1 MSIFNVISLFG
12 GLALFLYGMR
22 LMSSGLKE
30 GSTGTLKMIMEKV
43 TNNIFKA
50 FLLGVI
56 ITAIIQSSTATI
68 VITSGLVAANIITL
82 KQSVGIVVGSN
93 VGTTVTGQIIRLMDL
108 NSASTSWLQF
118 FKPATLAP
126 IALIIGII
134 LIMFIKFKK
143 SDVIGQI
150 LMGFGILFTGL
161 MNMTNAVGALSDSGV
176 FNSLF
181 SLLGDNP
188 FVGYGIGAIVSFIL
202 QSSSATIG
210 ILQAFSV
217 SGQLF
222 FKSIY
227 AVLLGIYLGDC
238 VTTSIVCSIGANAD
252 AKRVGI
258 INILF
263 NLSETVLVF
272 LGVTIAKSFGLLDGI
287 WDMVVNSG
295 VIANT
300 NTIFNLSC
308 SIVLLPFVK
317 HYVGL
322 SKKIVKDDESALAK
336 YNPLIASLDSKFFDT
351 PALAFN
357 SVYKVLTVMFD
368 TAKTNMDRAFSLLN
382 NYDEKIYKQISDD
395 EKVIDTLTDKTEKY
409 LIELSSHI
417 SSDEHAQMMNQ
428 YHNLSIDFERI
439 GDYAKN
445 IAEHAKKLNDDDT
458 SFTDIAL
465 KELEILK
472 DLLNNVMNN
481 ARLAFVKRDL
491 KAASNVEPLE
501 EIVDDMVEILKDN
514 HLKRLEKG
522 NCNIESGTIFLNLLS
537 DVERVSDTCSNVAEA
552 TIARIHPEYA
562 GKMHKYMAKLHQG
575 KDDEFNRIYEESH
588 NKYFSEL
595 DRIETTI

>member
-82 KQSVGIVVGSN
+82 KQSVGILVGAN

-108 NSASTSWLQF
+108 NSASTFWLQF

-126 IALIIGII
+126 IALIAGII
-134 LIMFIKFKK
+134 LIMFLNFKK

-161 MNMTNAVGALSDSGV
+161 MNMTNAVSILSDSGA

-188 FVGYGIGAIVSFIL
+188 IVGYFIGAGVSFIL

-227 AVLLGIYLGDC
+227 SVLLGIYLGDC

-258 INILF
+258 INVLF

-272 LGVTIAKSFGLLDGI
+272 LGVTLAKSFGLLDGI
-287 WDMVVNSG
+287 WDMIVNSG

-308 SIVLLPFVK
+308 SIILLPFVK
-317 HYVGL
+317 HYVTI
-322 SKKIVKDDESALAK
+322 SKKIIKDDENAISK
-336 YNPLIASLDSKFFDT
+336 YNPLIASLDPKFFDT

-368 TAKTNMDRAFSLLN
+368 TAKNNTDRAFGLLKKF
-382 NYDEKIYKQISDD
+382 DEKVYKEINDD
-395 EKVIDTLTDKTEKY
+395 EKVIDTLTDKTENY
-409 LIELSSHI
+409 LIDLSSHI
-417 SSDEHAQMMNQ
+417 SADEHAQMMNQ

-445 IAEHAKKLNDDDT
+445 IAEHAKKLNDDNVK
-458 SFTDIAL
+458 FTGVAIKELAVL
-465 KELEILK
+465 KELIDE
-472 DLLNNVMNN
+472 VMTN
-481 ARLAFVKRDL
+481 ARQAFVKRDL
-491 KAASNVEPLE
+491 DAANKVEPLE
-501 EIVDDMVEILKDN
+501 ETVDDMVETLKDN
-514 HLKRLEKG
+514 HLKRLEMG

-537 DVERVSDTCSNVAEA
+537 DIERISDTCSNVAEA
-552 TIARIHPEYA
+552 TIARIYPEYA
-562 GKMHKYMAKLHQG
+562 GKMHKYMAKLHQR
-575 KDDEFNRIYEESH
+575 KNDEFNKMYEDAHSEYF
-588 NKYFSEL
+588 NKLEG
-595 DRIETTI
+595 IEKNA